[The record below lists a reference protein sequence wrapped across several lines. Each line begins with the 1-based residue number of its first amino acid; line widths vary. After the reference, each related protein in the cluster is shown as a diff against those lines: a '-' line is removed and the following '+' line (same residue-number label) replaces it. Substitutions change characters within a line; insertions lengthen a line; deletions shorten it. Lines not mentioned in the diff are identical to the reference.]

1 MAQKLKE
8 ILGPQDGILSCEEEL
23 APVFCKPKLIPLK
36 SITVEKLERMQ
47 RDATEKAQAAKT
59 AENDSGEGDATDHT
73 STGQKAKPDIWSSEQ
88 DI

>member
-59 AENDSGEGDATDHT
+59 AENDSGVRFLLVSIPVQLLIDIF
-73 STGQKAKPDIWSSEQ
+73 KAKAYQ
-88 DI
+88 